1 MDEFEATQDVQW
13 EAGRCSDA
21 DDIIEKLMLEYDDP
35 AVVKWAQDRLAE
47 LRERTNEVESFARII
62 GR

>member
-62 GR
+62 GG